1 MTDGRTSHGQ
11 AHGSDGSAG
20 RKNTKYNSNINA
32 NSVGMRQQQ
41 GAAYHGGSVEGKEAA
56 VASAE
61 THKLRYKLSKAKRLL
76 AQSER
81 ERLELRQKY
90 LAIGSSVEQ
99 LIRADSD
106 ATNADIEKWE
116 SRYRAL
122 RTKLQTS
129 VKKCKLRAREIAT
142 LRGRERDAQK
152 AKLAAESRATKMS
165 EALGECRV
173 DLAKAEGSAEELAT
187 AKGRIAALEASLDRL
202 QRDSAGEIDRA
213 RQRPARRRRKGPL
226 KRRCGWQ
233 SWKENFCGRSLN
245 RMLAWRLSL
254 KPPKWKHGESMKKW

>member
-1 MTDGRTSHGQ
+1 MPQTQTLKSG
-11 AHGSDGSAG
+11 
-20 RKNTKYNSNINA
+20 
-32 NSVGMRQQQ
+32 
-41 GAAYHGGSVEGKEAA
+41 
-56 VASAE
+56 
-61 THKLRYKLSKAKRLL
+61 
-76 AQSER
+76 
-81 ERLELRQKY
+81 
-90 LAIGSSVEQ
+90 
-99 LIRADSD
+99 RAD
-106 ATNADIEKWE
+106 IV
-116 SRYRAL
+116 RP

-213 RQRPARRRRKGPL
+213 RIEARQAQAERLTEAEVRVAKLEGEL
-226 KRRCGWQ
+226 
-233 SWKENFCGRSLN
+233 CGRSLN